1 MHSMTGFGQASWEGG
16 GRRLSVEIR
25 SVNQRFLDVRFNL
38 PREGQGWEEELRHSV
53 AAAVQRGKVDVIVNR
68 SGSPAGAFEVE
79 FNEPLARATVK
90 AWRHLQ
96 RQLHL
101 PGEIDVGF
109 FVGRNEFVRVVERR
123 HDPQADLP
131 RIRQLLKL
139 ALRRFN
145 LSREREGRALARD
158 MLGRLGKLNRIE
170 RRLRKRTAVLVPE
183 LARRLGE
190 RVAQLI
196 GDQKLGEERLLQ
208 ETALLA
214 ERADVTE
221 ELVRLRSHLDRLAHL
236 LRQRGPVGKA
246 IDFLLQEI
254 HREVNTTASKSA
266 DLEVTNLTLEA
277 RSEIEKLKEQTQ
289 NVE

>member
-1 MHSMTGFGQASWEGG
+1 MRSMTGFGQATWEGG
-16 GRRLSVEIR
+16 GRRLSVEVR

-38 PREGQGWEEELRHSV
+38 PREAQGWEEELRHSV
-53 AAAVQRGKVDVIVNR
+53 AAAVQRGKVDVVVNR
-68 SGSPAGAFEVE
+68 SGSSAGTFEVE
-79 FNEPLARATVK
+79 FNEPLARSTVK

-96 RQLHL
+96 RQLGL
-101 PGEIDVGF
+101 PGEVDLGF
-109 FVGRNEFVRVVERR
+109 FAGRSEFVRVVERR
-123 HDPQADLP
+123 RDPQADLP
-131 RIRQLLKL
+131 RVRSLLKV

-145 LSREREGRALARD
+145 QAREREGRALARD

-170 RRLRKRTAVLVPE
+170 LRLRKRTSVLVPE
-183 LARRLGE
+183 LARRLSD
-190 RVAQLI
+190 RVAELL
-196 GDQKLGEERLLQ
+196 GDHKIGEERLLQ
-208 ETALLA
+208 EVALLA

-221 ELVRLRSHLDRLAHL
+221 ELVRLRSHLDRLAQL
-236 LRQRGPVGKA
+236 LRQRGPAGKA